1 MSQVTLK
8 YSLTPAIEA
17 LLAAIR
23 TAGGRPLLVGGW
35 VRDALMGY
43 PSKDLDIE
51 VFGLEV
57 APLKRAL
64 AQHGRVFA
72 VGVSFGVLKVYLPDG
87 SELDVSIPR
96 RESRSGQRGWIVEPD
111 PSMTLQEAAS
121 RRDFTINA
129 LLFDPA
135 NRELVDFFNGQSDLK
150 AGILRHTGPAF
161 VEDPLRVLR
170 GMQFAARWDFR
181 LAPKTIEICASLR
194 PAYPGLAQM
203 RIWLEWQKL
212 AEKGLRPSAGL
223 KVLEQTGWRACYPGL
238 ERLAEQSPTQD
249 AGQGE
254 TAWERTL
261 RRADAAAA
269 ISQRDKLSGEVRTNL
284 SLAAICYDLAN
295 PVTATQ
301 TQESQPAG
309 VSGQQDVAGVE
320 QFLKQIGCPNLPAR
334 QIRLLVRERPVN
346 WEKLAEGPKVP
357 EVRRLA
363 QRLAPAT
370 IEQWE
375 RLVEAE
381 ASSRAPGAV
390 SRPGLKWLE
399 LARRENCAG
408 RPPEPLLLGRH
419 LQEAGLQPGPR
430 FRVLLAEALEAQL
443 DGVISNLEEAQ
454 SWLAQKLLERPKKRK
469 D

>member
-23 TAGGRPLLVGGW
+23 AAGGRPLLVGGW
-35 VRDALMGY
+35 VRDALMDH
-43 PSKDLDIE
+43 PPKDLDIE

-111 PSMTLQEAAS
+111 PSMTVEEAAS

-129 LLFDPA
+129 MLFDPA
-135 NRELVDFFNGQSDLK
+135 SQELLDFFNGQNDLK

-181 LAPKTIEICASLR
+181 LAPETVEICASLR
-194 PAYPGLAQM
+194 SAYPDLAQM
-203 RIWLEWQKL
+203 RVWLEWQKL
-212 AEKGLRPSAGL
+212 VEKGLQPSAGL
-223 KVLEQTGWRACYPGL
+223 RVLEQTGWRACYPGL
-238 ERLAEQSPTQD
+238 EKLAEQSTNQSP
-249 AGQGE
+249 GQTE

-269 ISQRDKLSGEVRTNL
+269 ISQRDSLSGEARTNL
-284 SLAAICYDLAN
+284 VLAAICYDLASPAKN
-295 PVTATQ
+295 TPAPKSKPATVFG
-301 TQESQPAG
+301 E
-309 VSGQQDVAGVE
+309 QDVAEVE
-320 QFLKQIGCPNLPAR
+320 QFLKQIGCPNLPSR
-334 QIRLLVRERPVN
+334 QIRLLVCERPVN
-346 WEKLAEGPKVP
+346 LEKLAEGPTVP

-381 ASSRAPGAV
+381 SGSRSPETI

-419 LQEAGLQPGPR
+419 LQEAGLPPGPR

-443 DGVISNLEEAQ
+443 DGVISNVEEAQ
-454 SWLAQKLLERPKKRK
+454 SWLARRLLEKPKKPK